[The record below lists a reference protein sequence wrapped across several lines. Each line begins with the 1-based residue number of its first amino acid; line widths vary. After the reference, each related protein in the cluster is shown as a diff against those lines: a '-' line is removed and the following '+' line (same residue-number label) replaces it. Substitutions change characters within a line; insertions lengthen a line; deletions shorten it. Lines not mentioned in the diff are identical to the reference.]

1 MPNSGAVADKASQT
15 HAKIKALRKAMP
27 QDRAW
32 QKKLFDE
39 ATQKEKDAWWDEVR
53 PMMTRPIPGT
63 DNEYWRNK
71 KEHGDG

>member
-1 MPNSGAVADKASQT
+1 MTSATVAEKAAET

-39 ATQKEKDAWWDEVR
+39 AAQK
-53 PMMTRPIPGT
+53 
-63 DNEYWRNK
+63 
-71 KEHGDG
+71 